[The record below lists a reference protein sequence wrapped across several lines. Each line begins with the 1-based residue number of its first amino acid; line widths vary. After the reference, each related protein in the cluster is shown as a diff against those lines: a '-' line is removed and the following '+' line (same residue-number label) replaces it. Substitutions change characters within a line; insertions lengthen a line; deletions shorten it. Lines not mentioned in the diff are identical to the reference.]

1 MKLAKRLH
9 SLLAAG
15 TAALAGLPAWAAPAA
30 TTTGTYTGTY
40 TAATGGTGGP
50 LPNQMTLQPAATQI
64 ASEIYSLHNW
74 MMIVCLIIFVAVF
87 GVMFYSIFKHRKSV
101 GHKAATFHESTA
113 VEIAWTVVPFLI
125 VIGMALPATRTV
137 VGMKDTTNADITIK
151 ATGMQWKWGYDY
163 LTGEGEGI
171 SFISNLATPRAQI
184 GAPGVEPTQ
193 PRGENYLIEVDNEMV
208 VPVNKKIRI
217 VTTANDVIHAWMIPA
232 FGVKQDAIPGFV
244 RDTWFKSEHTG
255 TFRGNCAEL
264 CGKEHA
270 FMPVVVEVLSDDDYA
285 KWVDTQK
292 AKMASANDDPNKTYT
307 LAELK
312 ERGEKVYASNCAV
325 CHQPNGKGAGA
336 FPALDGSKIANGPI
350 AEHVSIVL
358 HGKGA
363 MPSWAPTLND
373 VEIASVITFERN
385 AWGNHTGDVLQPR
398 QVTDARNGKM
408 PEGGDHTAGAGAAP
422 ASGADQAAAASDMG
436 AAASDTT
443 AASGAGQASG
453 AAQGAAAVAL
463 PASIYFEVGKSTL
476 PADAK
481 DAIQAAAD
489 YAKAHPDAKFAL
501 SGYTDASGK
510 ADANAELAKH
520 RAQAVRDALKA
531 AGIAEDHIILKKPE
545 TVTGGADAKEARR
558 VEISPAA

>member
-1 MKLAKRLH
+1 MEIMGKEAMKTIKRALQGVLAC
-9 SLLAAG
+9 SGLLVAG
-15 TAALAGLPAWAAPAA
+15 AALAVGDSP
-30 TTTGTYTGTY
+30 
-40 TAATGGTGGP
+40 GGP
-50 LPNQMTLQPAATQI
+50 AVNEINLQPPVTRI
-64 ASEIYSLHNW
+64 AEELYNLHT
-74 MMIVCLIIFVAVF
+74 MMLILCTLIFVGVF
-87 GVMFYSIFKHRKSV
+87 GVMFYSIFAHRKSK
-101 GHKAATFHESTA
+101 GHQASHFHESTT
-113 VEIAWTVVPFLI
+113 VEIIWTIVPFII
-125 VIGMALPATRTV
+125 VVLMALPATKAV
-137 VGMKDTTNADITIK
+137 VAMKDTTNADLTVK
-151 ATGMQWKWGYDY
+151 VTGYQWKWGYDY
-163 LTGEGEGI
+163 VKGPGEGI
-171 SFISNLATPRAQI
+171 SFLSTLTTPRAEVNGQ
-184 GAPGVEPTQ
+184 APITDT
-193 PRGENYLIEVDNEMV
+193 YLQEVDNPLV

-217 VTTANDVIHAWMIPA
+217 ITTANDVVHSWYVPA

-244 RDTWFKSEHTG
+244 RDTWFKADKVG
-255 TFRGNCAEL
+255 TYRGFCTEL

-312 ERGEKVYASNCAV
+312 ERGEKVYTSNCAV

-422 ASGADQAAAASDMG
+422 ASGADQAAAASDTG

-453 AAQGAAAVAL
+453 SAQGAAAAAL

-510 ADANAELAKH
+510 ADANAELARH

>member
-1 MKLAKRLH
+1 MEIMGKEAMKTIKRALQGVLAC
-9 SLLAAG
+9 SGLLVAG
-15 TAALAGLPAWAAPAA
+15 AALAVGDSP
-30 TTTGTYTGTY
+30 
-40 TAATGGTGGP
+40 GGP
-50 LPNQMTLQPAATQI
+50 AVNEINLQPPVTRI
-64 ASEIYSLHNW
+64 AEELYNLHT
-74 MMIVCLIIFVAVF
+74 MMLILCTLIFVGVF
-87 GVMFYSIFKHRKSV
+87 GVMFYSIFAHRKSK
-101 GHKAATFHESTA
+101 GHQASHFHESTT
-113 VEIAWTVVPFLI
+113 VEIIWTIVPFII
-125 VIGMALPATRTV
+125 VVLMALPATKAV
-137 VGMKDTTNADITIK
+137 VAMKDTTNADLTVK
-151 ATGMQWKWGYDY
+151 VTGYQWKWGYDY
-163 LTGEGEGI
+163 VKGPGEGI
-171 SFISNLATPRAQI
+171 SFLSTLTTPRAEVNGQ
-184 GAPGVEPTQ
+184 APITDT
-193 PRGENYLIEVDNEMV
+193 YLQEVDNPLV

-217 VTTANDVIHAWMIPA
+217 ITTANDVVHSWYVPA

-244 RDTWFKSEHTG
+244 RDTWFKADKVG
-255 TFRGNCAEL
+255 TYRGFCTEL

-312 ERGEKVYASNCAV
+312 ERGEKVYMSNCAV
-325 CHQPNGKGAGA
+325 CHQPTGKGAGV

-422 ASGADQAAAASDMG
+422 ASGADQAAAASG
-436 AAASDTT
+436 TGAASDTT

-453 AAQGAAAVAL
+453 AAQGAAAAAL